1 MSTRIRQIISRR
13 RMLVALAAEQ
23 RGRIAAE
30 SVVLRQSLSVA
41 DSLRRAGRY
50 LKSQP
55 LLVGVAA
62 AGLMFMGPRR
72 LLRLGYRSGLLL
84 PVVLRIMRAVRRS
97 D

>member
-1 MSTRIRQIISRR
+1 MSARIRDIISRR

-23 RGRIAAE
+23 RSRIAAE
-30 SVVLRQSLSVA
+30 SVALRQSLSIA

-50 LKSQP
+50 IKSQP

-62 AGLMFMGPRR
+62 AGLMVIGPKR

-84 PVVLRIMRAVRRS
+84 PAILRIVRAVRS
-97 D
+97 SV

>member
-1 MSTRIRQIISRR
+1 MSARIRDIISRR

-41 DSLRRAGRY
+41 DTLRRAGRY
-50 LKSQP
+50 VKSQP

-62 AGLMFMGPRR
+62 AGLMVVGPKR

-84 PVVLRIMRAVRRS
+84 PVILRIVSAVRRS
-97 D
+97 G